1 MTRRDGGIP
10 AIVLVAAV
18 DRRLAIGR
26 GNAMPWHLPDDF
38 RHFKALTLG
47 KPVVMGRKTA
57 ESLGR
62 ALPGRRNLVLT
73 RSGRVPFQ
81 GMEAVASLEEA
92 QALAA
97 ADGADALCVIGGGE
111 VYALALPR
119 ASRLHLTHVD
129 TVVEGAD
136 AFFPEVDPDAWRE
149 TRREPHP
156 ADAKHAF
163 AFAFVDYVKA

>member
-1 MTRRDGGIP
+1 VEADPRIS
-10 AIVLVAAV
+10 LVAAV
-18 DRRLAIGR
+18 DRKLGIGR

-47 KPVVMGRKTA
+47 KRILMGRRTA

-73 RSGRVPFQ
+73 RGGRVPFE
-81 GMEAVASLEEA
+81 GMEAVGSFDA
-92 QALAA
+92 ALAA
-97 ADGADALCVIGGGE
+97 AREDGAAELCVIGGGQ

-119 ASRLHLTHVD
+119 AATMHLTHVD

-136 AFFPEVDPDAWRE
+136 AFFPAFDAGAWRIVS
-149 TRREPHP
+149 RERHA
-156 ADAKHAF
+156 ADARHAV
-163 AFAFVDYVKA
+163 AFEFVDYMRA